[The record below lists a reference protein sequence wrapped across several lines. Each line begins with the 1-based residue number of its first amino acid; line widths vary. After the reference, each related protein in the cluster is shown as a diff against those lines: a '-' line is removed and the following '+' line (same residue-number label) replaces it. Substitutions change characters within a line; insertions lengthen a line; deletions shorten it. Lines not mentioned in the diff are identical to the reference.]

1 MHWIP
6 LSVISRE
13 KIKNI
18 LWRKIGKPYSR
29 LYYVIERVPVDWSI
43 KWDGKYIT
51 ENLNAQRLLKA
62 RSTIT
67 QEGIKDQIIHFGA
80 VNTFLT
86 SEGFQ
91 KPKKQ
96 NKIVLT
102 WFHVMPD
109 HPRIKYAKAAQKF
122 VDTIHTASTITKEN
136 LIEIGIPEEKIVVI
150 PLGVDLKLFRPI
162 SLIEKQKIKEK
173 LGVPKDKIVVG
184 SFQKD
189 GLGWGEGLEP
199 KWVKGPDTFV
209 SVADEM
215 KKDFPIFIL
224 LLGPARG
231 YIKRELAKRNI
242 PYKHVFLRN
251 YLEIPKYYNALD
263 LYIVASRVEGGPK
276 AILESMA
283 SGVPVISTKV
293 GMATD
298 IMKEGDNGL
307 LAEVDDVADLSEKAT
322 SIIENKTL
330 ANQMVNNALNSIRKY
345 SWDKISKKYY
355 EKIYSKLQR

>member
-1 MHWIP
+1 MRWIP
-6 LSVISRE
+6 LSIISRE

-18 LWRKIGKPYSR
+18 LWRTIRKPYSR

-67 QEGIKDQIIHFGA
+67 QEGIKDQIIHFGS

-91 KPKKQ
+91 IPKKP
-96 NKIVLT
+96 NKYVLT
-102 WFHVMPD
+102 WFHVMPN
-109 HPRIKYAKAAQKF
+109 HPRIKYAKEAQKF
-122 VDTIHTASTITKEN
+122 IDSIHTASIITKEN

-150 PLGVDLKLFRPI
+150 PLGVDLKLFKPT

-173 LGVPKDKIVVG
+173 LGIPKDKLVIG

-209 SVADEM
+209 NVVDEM
-215 KKDFPIFIL
+215 ETTFPIFIL

-251 YLEIPKYYNALD
+251 YLEIPEYYNTLD

-283 SGVPVISTKV
+283 TGVPVISTKV
-293 GMATD
+293 GMAAE
-298 IMKEGDNGL
+298 IIKEGKNGF
-307 LAEVDDVADLSEKAT
+307 LAEIDDVASLSEKAS
-322 SIIENKTL
+322 SIIENKSL
-330 ANQMVNNALNSIRKY
+330 ANKIVNNALDTIKKY
-345 SWDKISKKYY
+345 SWEEISRKYY
-355 EKIYSKLQR
+355 EKIYINFLQ